1 MAFTATQY
9 LIRASSITST
19 TTATVGGYTV
29 PASTRG
35 MVIAVT
41 AANTSTGNAMNY
53 VNVELYDGATAY
65 NISGTKCPIYPG
77 GSIIAVGAEKH
88 VLPTGGAVYVTAF
101 ATTGLNVVATI
112 VEIT

>member
-9 LIRASSITST
+9 LIKASSITST
-19 TTATVGGYTV
+19 TTATVGSYTV
-29 PASTRG
+29 PAATRG

-41 AANTSTGNAMNY
+41 VANTATGSAMNY
-53 VNVELYDGATAY
+53 ADVSLYDGSTAY
-65 NISGTKCPIYPG
+65 NISGAKAPIPPG
-77 GSIIAVGAEKH
+77 GSIVAVGSEKH
-88 VLPTGGAVYVTAF
+88 VLPTGGAIYVTAY